1 MGRVLSPHRTTPRH
15 EQPRLTDLARRKLE
29 QHPHFHGHTND
40 VHIAQRGTTLCLT
53 GRLPS
58 FYLKQLV
65 QEALLRLPG
74 VREIDNGIDVV
85 NPAGVSSVR
94 YGQDPFADGPQW

>member
-1 MGRVLSPHRTTPRH
+1 MEQVISARRSPLHDGPAC
-15 EQPRLTDLARRKLE
+15 LTEMARRKLE
-29 QHPHFHGHTND
+29 QHPHFHGYSGH
-40 VHIAQRGTTLCLT
+40 VQIKERGSTLCLS

-65 QEALLRLPG
+65 QEALLSLPG

-94 YGQDPFADGPQW
+94 HRESSLAALSR